1 MDIEFYETYKLMK
14 MRKSNATSK
23 NPRNYCACETL
34 TQPEMLLCKEIA
46 SLFFKL
52 AKNKQLRPYRHLGL
66 EVEENP

>member
-1 MDIEFYETYKLMK
+1 MGIEFYETFKKMK
-14 MRKSNATSK
+14 IRKSNATSK
-23 NPRNYCACETL
+23 DPWTNCACETL